1 MNNEL
6 ASLSNE
12 ELLELYKEENAFVK
26 YLEDLHK
33 KAKEDLEA
41 QNE

>member
-6 ASLSNE
+6 AGLSNE
-12 ELLELYKEENAFVK
+12 ELLELYKEEQEFIK
-26 YLEDLHK
+26 YLENLHK
-33 KAKEDLEA
+33 QAKEELEA

>member
-12 ELLELYKEENAFVK
+12 ELLELYKEEKDFVK

-33 KAKEDLEA
+33 KAKEELDDV
-41 QNE
+41 NE